1 MEDFRQEVV
10 SRANKMELMVNH
22 MHLNYVE
29 NSIYRG
35 FKKLGAQGGIS
46 DLLLLFSCSVLT
58 DSLRLHGL

>member
-1 MEDFRQEVV
+1 MEDFRQEF
-10 SRANKMELMVNH
+10 SRANKIELMVSH

-29 NSIYRG
+29 NSIDRG